1 MNIMTLRIHKMYA
14 TYVQKNATKVFLRM
28 PLDLDAF
35 KSHGINRLNQNCN
48 NIFRELITHY
58 FEFYPR
64 KSSIIYN
71 MKALNKIFTK

>member
-1 MNIMTLRIHKMYA
+1 MWRVCKKCNKSLF
-14 TYVQKNATKVFLRM
+14 N
-28 PLDLDAF
+28 LDLDAF
-35 KSHGINRLNQNCN
+35 KSHGINRLHQNCN
-48 NIFRELITHY
+48 NILNRELITHY

>member
-1 MNIMTLRIHKMYA
+1 MCA
-14 TYVQKNATKVFLRM
+14 KNATKVFLTM
-28 PLDLDAF
+28 PFKDLDAF
-35 KSHGINRLNQNCN
+35 KSHGINRLHQNCN
-48 NIFRELITHY
+48 NILNRELITHY

>member
-14 TYVQKNATKVFLRM
+14 TCVQKNATKVFLTM

-48 NIFRELITHY
+48 NILE
-58 FEFYPR
+58 
-64 KSSIIYN
+64 N
-71 MKALNKIFTK
+71 